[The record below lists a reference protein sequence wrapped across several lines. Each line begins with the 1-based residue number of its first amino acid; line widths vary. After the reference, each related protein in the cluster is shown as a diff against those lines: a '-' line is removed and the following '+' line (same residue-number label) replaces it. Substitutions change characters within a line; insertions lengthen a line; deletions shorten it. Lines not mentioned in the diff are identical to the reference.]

1 MSTTNAF
8 GLNPAPVGTTVTQ
21 PFTNPVIP
29 SPVPSA
35 GLAKG
40 YSNTVLNTQP
50 AQTNPILDAVAGPRC
65 NIEWVDNFDQILNY
79 PTSPNEEMY
88 FQDKNEP
95 IIYRRETDGNGNIK
109 NPIHVLRYTVEEMP
123 FGPEAQFVTKD
134 QHQQLYSLVEGLAK
148 TVDGMNDKLE
158 QLLHG

>member
-8 GLNPAPVGTTVTQ
+8 GITPAPVI
-21 PFTNPVIP
+21 PVA
-29 SPVPSA
+29 SPSA
-35 GLAKG
+35 GSAAGFSNLLAQQNQQVKP
-40 YSNTVLNTQP
+40 VV
-50 AQTNPILDAVAGPRC
+50 QTNPILDAVAGPRC